1 MSLTDGLIDVSLPD
15 PSPALGAPPQQR
27 AEGSKRRSWK
37 GFLEVNACGLT
48 HTGTPGGEGSGWAGS
63 YILIQKTAQTTRTWG
78 LTMDSTVKGTLDS
91 QVSFKAD
98 DHQQPR

>member
-1 MSLTDGLIDVSLPD
+1 MFHYLTLPQLWE
-15 PSPALGAPPQQR
+15 PPPQQR